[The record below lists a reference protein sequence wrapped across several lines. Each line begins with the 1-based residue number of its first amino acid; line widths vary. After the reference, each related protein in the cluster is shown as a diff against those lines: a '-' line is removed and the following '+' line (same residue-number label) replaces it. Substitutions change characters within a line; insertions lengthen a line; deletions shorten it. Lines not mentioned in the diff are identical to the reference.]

1 MPQTEKSR
9 HKSLNSVDRGG
20 SNQVSTTLYLSVLL
34 VFLIGLILKLHMVME
49 MLSFKEFPS
58 IETQEITL
66 LETTYLSIF
75 ESIIITKHSLFP
87 TL

>member
-1 MPQTEKSR
+1 
-9 HKSLNSVDRGG
+9 
-20 SNQVSTTLYLSVLL
+20 
-34 VFLIGLILKLHMVME
+34 MVME

-87 TL
+87 TLQVPQVGDSLCFHFFLHTWKALF